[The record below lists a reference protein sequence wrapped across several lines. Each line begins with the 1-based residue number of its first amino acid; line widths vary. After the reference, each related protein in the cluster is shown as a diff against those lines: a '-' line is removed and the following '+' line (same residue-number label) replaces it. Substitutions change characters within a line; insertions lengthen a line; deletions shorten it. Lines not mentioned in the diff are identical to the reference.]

1 MLEQTADMLLE
12 GKLGNVAVSVEV
24 VGADVLGDKVMLSTL
39 VVGLEVEG
47 AVLGVVLSA
56 VVGLTDVGREV
67 LGLSLLG
74 LTDVGDGVVGSAL
87 GSVVGLTE
95 VLDIADVGLTDV
107 GDVVL
112 GVVIGIEVVEFKD
125 VGDNVPPPPMVV
137 VTTGLNVGLVVG
149 FLAVVTTGLDVGLV
163 VGFLADLDD
172 KLETVSSEDDDE
184 APPPL
189 LVVLE
194 QDLMTSQACC
204 HAPRYV
210 VEKGLY
216 PTWLQNAATP
226 VDLHFKICPFLDT
239 KLPATY
245 AVPTTHSLG
254 QPAVGPTATAVV
266 VGIAVEGAT
275 VPEHAPISSQACCHA
290 PPYVVEKG
298 SYPTWLQN
306 AATRRLASQDLCI
319 HGRIF
324 HRHQTSRNVLCT
336 RDPDA
341 GA

>member
-1 MLEQTADMLLE
+1 MLLE
-12 GKLGNVAVSVEV
+12 GKLGNVAVSVVV

-39 VVGLEVEG
+39 LVGLEVEG

-74 LTDVGDGVVGSAL
+74 LTDVGDEVVGSAL

-112 GVVIGIEVVEFKD
+112 GVVIGIEAVEFKD

-137 VTTGLNVGLVVG
+137 VTTGLN
-149 FLAVVTTGLDVGLV
+149 VGLV

-204 HAPRYV
+204 HAP
-210 VEKGLY
+210 
-216 PTWLQNAATP
+216 P
-226 VDLHFKICPFLDT
+226 
-239 KLPATY
+239 
-245 AVPTTHSLG
+245 
-254 QPAVGPTATAVV
+254 
-266 VGIAVEGAT
+266 
-275 VPEHAPISSQACCHA
+275 
-290 PPYVVEKG
+290 
-298 SYPTWLQN
+298 
-306 AATRRLASQDLCI
+306 
-319 HGRIF
+319 
-324 HRHQTSRNVLCT
+324 
-336 RDPDA
+336 
-341 GA
+341 